1 MQTIKVID
9 LFCGIG
15 GLSHW
20 LKKAGLK
27 VTAGFDIDGT
37 CKFGYEQNNNAKF
50 YQQDIKTL
58 KAEELNT
65 IFWDADIKILVG
77 CAPCQPY
84 SLMNTKKGIYSS
96 EEIKEKSPL
105 DKFASLIREI
115 KPDIVSMENVPGLMT
130 NKKSE
135 SFKHFLQTLS
145 DCWYYIDYKV
155 VNAIDYGI
163 PQTRKRLILVSSR
176 LGEIKIIPPTHTTP
190 ITVKDAIWNL
200 PKLKSW
206 ETSQT
211 DKYHTCQKL
220 TPINLK
226 RLRHMPHDGWD
237 LSMIDSKY
245 WPECFKKKSGK
256 SYLRN
261 VYGRMYRDKP
271 APTMTTFCTGLWNG
285 RFWHPEQDR
294 AISVREAARIQ
305 TFPDD
310 YEFFPPWEPC
320 NIQKASKFIGN
331 AVPVRLGEVI
341 GESIKRVLDLTF
353 YECKYD

>member
-1 MQTIKVID
+1 MKKVKVID

-15 GLSHW
+15 WLSHW
-20 LKKAGLK
+20 LLRAGLP
-27 VTAGFDIDGT
+27 VSAGFDIDWN
-37 CKFGYEQNNNAKF
+37 CKFWYEHNNKARF

-58 KAEELNT
+58 KAEQLED

-84 SLMNTKKGIYSS
+84 SLMNTKKWIYSWDD
-96 EEIKEKSPL
+96 IKERSPV

-115 KPDIVSMENVPGLMT
+115 KPEIVSMENVPGLIT

-135 SFKHFLQTLS
+135 SFKNFLQTLD
-145 DCWYYIDYKV
+145 DCWYYVDYKI
-155 VNAIDYGI
+155 VNAIEYGI
-163 PQTRKRLILVSSR
+163 PQTRKRLILVASR
-176 LGEIKIIPPTHTTP
+176 LGEIKIIPPTHNKS
-190 ITVKDAIWNL
+190 ITVKDVIWDL
-200 PKLKSW
+200 PRLESW

-211 DKYHTCQKL
+211 DKYHTCQNL
-220 TPINLK
+220 TIINLE
-226 RLRHMPHDGWD
+226 RLKHMPHDGWD
-237 LSMIDSKY
+237 LSMIENKY

-310 YEFFPPWEPC
+310 YQFFPEWEPC

-331 AVPVRLGEVI
+331 AVPIKLAEVV
-341 GESIKRVLDLTF
+341 GESIKNHLSCLW
-353 YECKYD
+353 

>member
-1 MQTIKVID
+1 MKKVKVID

-15 GLSHW
+15 WLSHW
-20 LKKAGLK
+20 LLRAGLP
-27 VTAGFDIDGT
+27 VSAGFDIDWN
-37 CKFGYEQNNNAKF
+37 CKFWYEHNNKARF

-58 KAEELNT
+58 KAEQLED

-84 SLMNTKKGIYSS
+84 SLMNTKKWIYSWDD
-96 EEIKEKSPL
+96 IKERSPV

-115 KPDIVSMENVPGLMT
+115 KPEIVSMENVPGLIT

-135 SFKHFLQTLS
+135 SFKNFLQTLD
-145 DCWYYIDYKV
+145 DCWYYVDYKI
-155 VNAIDYGI
+155 VNAIEYGI
-163 PQTRKRLILVSSR
+163 PQTRKRLILVASR
-176 LGEIKIIPPTHTTP
+176 LGEIQIIPPTHNKS
-190 ITVKDAIWNL
+190 ITVKDVIWDL
-200 PKLKSW
+200 PRLESW

-211 DKYHTCQKL
+211 DKYHTCQNL
-220 TPINLK
+220 TIINLE
-226 RLRHMPHDGWD
+226 RLKHMPHDGWD
-237 LSMIDSKY
+237 LSMIESKY
-245 WPECFKKKSGK
+245 WPKCFKKKSGK

-310 YEFFPPWEPC
+310 YQFFPEREPC

-331 AVPVRLGEVI
+331 AVPIKLGEVV
-341 GESIKRVLDLTF
+341 GESIKNHLSCLW
-353 YECKYD
+353 

>member
-1 MQTIKVID
+1 MKKVKVID

-15 GLSHW
+15 WLSHW
-20 LKKAGLK
+20 LLRAGLP
-27 VTAGFDIDGT
+27 VSAGFDIDWN
-37 CKFGYEQNNNAKF
+37 CKFWYEHNNKARF

-58 KAEELNT
+58 KAEQLED

-84 SLMNTKKGIYSS
+84 SLMNTKKWIYSWDD
-96 EEIKEKSPL
+96 IKERSPV

-115 KPDIVSMENVPGLMT
+115 KPEIVSMENVPGLIT

-135 SFKHFLQTLS
+135 SFKNFLQTLD
-145 DCWYYIDYKV
+145 DCWYYVDYKI
-155 VNAIDYGI
+155 VNAIEYGI
-163 PQTRKRLILVSSR
+163 PQTRKRLILVASR
-176 LGEIKIIPPTHTTP
+176 LGEIKIIPPTHNKS
-190 ITVKDAIWNL
+190 ITVKDVIWDL
-200 PKLKSW
+200 PRLESW

-211 DKYHTCQKL
+211 DKYHTCQNL
-220 TPINLK
+220 TIINLE
-226 RLRHMPHDGWD
+226 RLKHMPHDGWD
-237 LSMIDSKY
+237 LSMIENKY

-310 YEFFPPWEPC
+310 YQFFPEWEPC

-331 AVPVRLGEVI
+331 AVPVRLGEVVW
-341 GESIKRVLDLTF
+341 ESIL
-353 YECKYD
+353 KYLS

>member
-1 MQTIKVID
+1 MKSIKVID

-20 LKKAGLK
+20 LTKAGLK

-37 CKFGYEQNNNAKF
+37 CKFGYEHNNNAKF

-58 KAEELNT
+58 ESKKLKD
-65 IFWDADIKILVG
+65 IFWNANIKILVG

-84 SLMNTKKGIYSS
+84 SLMNTKKWIYSWDD
-96 EEIKEKSPL
+96 IKERSPV

-115 KPDIVSMENVPGLMT
+115 KPEIISMENVPGLMT
-130 NKKSE
+130 NKKSD
-135 SFKHFLQTLS
+135 SFQNFLNTLNEC
-145 DCWYYIDYKV
+145 DYKYDYKV
-155 VNAIDYGI
+155 VNCTDYGI
-163 PQTRKRLILVSSR
+163 PQTRKRLILVASR
-176 LGEIKIIPPTHTTP
+176 IGEIKIIAPTHKVPVTLKE
-190 ITVKDAIWNL
+190 IIKDL

-206 ETSQT
+206 ETSKT
-211 DKYHTCQKL
+211 DKYHTCQNL
-220 TPINLK
+220 TKVNLE
-226 RLRHMPHDGWD
+226 RLKYIPHDGWD

-245 WPECFKKKSGK
+245 RPECFKKKSGK
-256 SYLRN
+256 SYLKN
-261 VYGRMYRDKP
+261 VYGRMFRDKP
-271 APTMTTFCTGLWNG
+271 APTMTTLCTGLWNG

-310 YEFFPPWEPC
+310 YHFFPKWEPC

-331 AVPVRLGEVI
+331 AVPVKLGEVI
-341 GESIKRVLDLTF
+341 GKSILKSLSSLR
-353 YECKYD
+353 